1 MEIKRL
7 NRIQVGSIT
16 IGLVGA
22 AALIFFLTSSVTPQP
37 IPDEFRAIANAWL
50 LDTCDVGQEGKLEK
64 ELRASRTQL
73 EPIFLQAFEQ
83 GPDSALVKE
92 VEQAASKRFDQRE
105 EMFKSGGTAGLSKE
119 DLEAARS
126 VGRDQFISQA
136 KDDFVTSYKSRALSG
151 LGVVD
156 GPKALEVLQ
165 KTARDEKS
173 PLKGSAEQALI
184 KLQQIK
190 KAEGNK

>member
-1 MEIKRL
+1 MKRL

-16 IGLVGA
+16 IGLAGSV
-22 AALIFFLTSSVTPQP
+22 ALIFFFTSSVTPQP
-37 IPDEFRAIANAWL
+37 VPDESRALANAWL
-50 LDTCDVGQEGKLEK
+50 LDTCDVSEEGKLEK

-83 GPDSALVKE
+83 GPDSGLIRE
-92 VEQAASKRFDQRE
+92 VEQAAAKRFDQRE
-105 EMFKSGGTAGLSKE
+105 EMFKSGSTAGLSKE

-126 VGRDQFISQA
+126 LGRDKFISQA

-184 KLQQIK
+184 KLQQFK
-190 KAEGNK
+190 KAEGQK

>member
-1 MEIKRL
+1 MKRL

-16 IGLVGA
+16 IGLAGSV
-22 AALIFFLTSSVTPQP
+22 ALIFFFTSSVTPQP
-37 IPDEFRAIANAWL
+37 VPDEPRALANAWL
-50 LDTCDVGQEGKLEK
+50 LDTCDVSEEGKLEK

-83 GPDSALVKE
+83 GPDSVLLRE
-92 VEQAASKRFDQRE
+92 VEQAAAKRFDQRE
-105 EMFKSGGTAGLSKE
+105 EMFKSGSTAGLSKE

-126 VGRDQFISQA
+126 LGRDKFISQA

-184 KLQQIK
+184 KLQQFK
-190 KAEGNK
+190 KAEGQK

>member
-1 MEIKRL
+1 MKRP

-22 AALIFFLTSSVTPQP
+22 AALTFFFTSSVTPQP
-37 IPDEFRAIANAWL
+37 GPDESRATVNAWL
-50 LDTCDVGQEGKLEK
+50 LGNCDVAEEGKLEK
-64 ELRASRTQL
+64 ELRAFRTQL
-73 EPIFLQAFEQ
+73 EPVFLQAFEQ

-92 VEQAASKRFDQRE
+92 VEQAAAKRFDRRRE
-105 EMFKSGGTAGLSKE
+105 LFNSGSTAGLSKE

-126 VGRDQFISQA
+126 LGRDQFISLA
-136 KDDFVTSYKSRALSG
+136 KDDFVISYKSRALLG

-184 KLQQIK
+184 KLQQFK
-190 KAEGNK
+190 KAEGQK

>member
-1 MEIKRL
+1 MKRL

-22 AALIFFLTSSVTPQP
+22 AALIFFFTSSVTPQP
-37 IPDEFRAIANAWL
+37 VPDEFREIVNAWL
-50 LDTCDVGQEGKLEK
+50 LDTCDVAEEGKLEK

-73 EPIFLQAFEQ
+73 EPVFLQAFEQ
-83 GPDSALVKE
+83 GPDSVLVKE

-105 EMFKSGGTAGLSKE
+105 EMFKSGSTAGLSKE
-119 DLEAARS
+119 DLETARS
-126 VGRDQFISQA
+126 LGRDQFISQA
-136 KDDFVTSYKSRALSG
+136 KDDFVTSYKSRALLG

-184 KLQQIK
+184 KLQQFK